1 MFKPSV
7 TPVCESIDTE
17 LFFLPDTP
25 GATRYP
31 TVLAG
36 ICASCEAKT
45 ECLEYALKWDV
56 DGYWGGTTEADR
68 RRLREELG
76 IIPESIMMKQIQS
89 GGYQFHQ
96 EKEDWE

>member
-1 MFKPSV
+1 MFKPST
-7 TPVCESIDTE
+7 TPVCESIDPE
-17 LFFLPDTP
+17 LFFLPDNR
-25 GATRYP
+25 ASRYP
-31 TVLAG
+31 TVLAS

-68 RRLREELG
+68 RRLRDKLG
-76 IIPESIMMKQIQS
+76 IIPESILSPQIQS

-96 EKEDWE
+96 EKDDWE